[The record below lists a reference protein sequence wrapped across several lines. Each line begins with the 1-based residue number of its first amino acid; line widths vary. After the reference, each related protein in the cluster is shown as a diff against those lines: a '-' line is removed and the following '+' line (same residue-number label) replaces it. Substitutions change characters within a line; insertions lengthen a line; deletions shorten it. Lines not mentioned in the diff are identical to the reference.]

1 MCAPACRGRGRV
13 VGRHT
18 DRGGSGTHMGPTT
31 RTTRD
36 HMQSKHS
43 HHLVS
48 GLDGTVFAGVGQCWG
63 WNYRGGA
70 LGWRL
75 VSPGPHEN
83 NARRRL
89 CRASLLFL
97 CDCSGHSERAN
108 ATMMQGTIANEIP
121 NIATSTPCTHTT
133 DKD

>member
-48 GLDGTVFAGVGQCWG
+48 GLDGTVFVLRSRAVLGLELQGRRPRLEAGVA
-63 WNYRGGA
+63 GA
-70 LGWRL
+70 
-75 VSPGPHEN
+75 P
-83 NARRRL
+83 
-89 CRASLLFL
+89 
-97 CDCSGHSERAN
+97 
-108 ATMMQGTIANEIP
+108 
-121 NIATSTPCTHTT
+121 
-133 DKD
+133 